1 MMTEKPNCGNCPF
14 CDRDTGTWDYCN
26 EGDFAIDPLE
36 TKEKIEIVGCLSHP
50 GAREY
55 LMAPVIKELERKR
68 TKAQKEITREFLEQ
82 DTYREGIVKM
92 CGEAIILIRDGVK

>member
-1 MMTEKPNCGNCPF
+1 MTEKPNCSTCPHFRTTHHGNECAES
-14 CDRDTGTWDYCN
+14 RTYL
-26 EGDFAIDPLE
+26 PLPA
-36 TKEKIEIVGCLSHP
+36 KALIEHVGCLSHP
-50 GAREY
+50 NAREY